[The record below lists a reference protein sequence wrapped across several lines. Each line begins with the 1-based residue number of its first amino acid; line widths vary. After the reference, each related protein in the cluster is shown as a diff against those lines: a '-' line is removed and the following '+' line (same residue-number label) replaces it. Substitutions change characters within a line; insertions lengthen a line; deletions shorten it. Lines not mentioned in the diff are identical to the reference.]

1 MVTKR
6 KNVKY
11 RKGIVGAL
19 HGVMNLRIL
28 FIALALG
35 FLLQMEIVGS
45 IYATNLHIATALVL
59 VSVILTVL
67 DV

>member
-6 KNVKY
+6 KDVKY
-11 RKGIVGAL
+11 RKGVVGVL

-35 FLLQMEIVGS
+35 FLIQMEVVGS
-45 IYATNLHIATALVL
+45 ADGTNLHIVTALVL